1 MSKVSNLLGD
11 IPKNNKNEEKPKQ
24 TSFVNTPVVET
35 HVTAPVMTNPA
46 PVVSDPVP
54 VVSIPIGPTH
64 EEATKKEKK
73 TDGQQISFYMPKE
86 IYQVLKAKSVIEGKT
101 QATICNEII
110 KNALEK
116 EKTNIFMTFNQQ
128 YNF

>member
-11 IPKNNKNEEKPKQ
+11 IPKNNKNEERPRQ
-24 TSFVNTPVVET
+24 TSFVSTPVVET
-35 HVTAPVMTNPA
+35 PVSTPVMSNPT
-46 PVVSDPVP
+46 PVIPDPTPIATP
-54 VVSIPIGPTH
+54 VEPLH
-64 EEATKKEKK
+64 EEAIKKEKK

-86 IYQVLKAKSVIEGKT
+86 IYQILKAKSVIEGKT

-116 EKTNIFMTFNQQ
+116 EKTNIFTTFNQQ

>member
-1 MSKVSNLLGD
+1 MSKVSKLFGD
-11 IPKNNKNEEKPKQ
+11 IPKNNKNEEEPKQ
-24 TSFVNTPVVET
+24 TFYVSTPVVEVPVAT
-35 HVTAPVMTNPA
+35 PVMSNPT
-46 PVVSDPVP
+46 PVIPDPTP
-54 VVSIPIGPTH
+54 VATPVEPLH
-64 EEATKKEKK
+64 EETIKKEKK

-86 IYQVLKAKSVIEGKT
+86 IYQILKAKSVIEGKT

-116 EKTNIFMTFNQQ
+116 EKTNIFTTFNQQ